1 MSSEEEAAKAVGS
14 GLRQVSSLIGVGLD
28 YDLGRRRIELEE
40 VRDQLSERRAVAE
53 SAARRGDPVSRA
65 LAEQLAA
72 ETERNDAEIARI
84 ERRIAEIRAAS
95 DAEANKP
102 KWLVP
107 TLAVAAVVAIA
118 VIAYTATRKR

>member
-1 MSSEEEAAKAVGS
+1 VSAEETAKAVSS
-14 GLRQVSSLIGVGLD
+14 GARQVSSLIGVGLD
-28 YDLGRRRIELEE
+28 YDTARRRIELEE
-40 VRDQLSERRAVAE
+40 VRDQLRDRRAVAE
-53 SAARRGDPVSRA
+53 LAASRGDPASRA

-72 ETERNDAEIARI
+72 EAERNDAEIARI

>member
-1 MSSEEEAAKAVGS
+1 MNSEEAAKAVSAGT
-14 GLRQVSSLIGVGLD
+14 RQVSSLISMGLD
-28 YDLGRRRIELEE
+28 YDTARRRIDLEE
-40 VRDQLSERRAVAE
+40 VRDQLRDRRAAAE
-53 SAARRGDPVSRA
+53 LAARRGDPASRA

-72 ETERNDAEIARI
+72 EAERNDAEIARI

>member
-1 MSSEEEAAKAVGS
+1 MNSEEAAKAVSAGT
-14 GLRQVSSLIGVGLD
+14 RQVSSLISMGLD
-28 YDLGRRRIELEE
+28 YDTAGRRIDLEE
-40 VRDQLSERRAVAE
+40 VRDQLRDRRAVAE
-53 SAARRGDPVSRA
+53 LAARRGDPASRA

-72 ETERNDAEIARI
+72 EAERNDAEIARI